1 MRRTLNILFY
11 ENGDPMEYR
20 CIERSLRAF
29 PKGYWKV
36 VRKVIE
42 RTRDGLD
49 EEIFRLNVAE
59 LLRSFKMT
67 RAGAFQGLSVNR
79 MSKTGD
85 KEARAAVDSCWKSVE
100 KELLPLKEYI
110 GRNILTKSSRVLVEL
125 SSESEKHILET
136 TSRLFQ
142 QLSGITVRNKGG
154 GNSWVGNVAA
164 SKILFSVLPEI
175 ALPVDTNQWKH
186 VFCTKDYSEVLMG
199 MLTEIKEWEKASK
212 RKLDERDRD
221 SMTTLPAIYNVLAMA
236 ARPIQ

>member
-1 MRRTLNILFY
+1 MRKTLNILFY

-29 PKGYWKV
+29 PRGYWKV

-67 RAGAFQGLSVNR
+67 RAGAFQGLNTNL

-85 KEARAAVDSCWKSVE
+85 KARAAVDSCWKSVE

-142 QLSGITVRNKGG
+142 QLSGITVRNKHDGI
-154 GNSWVGNVAA
+154 SWIGNVAA

-175 ALPVDTNQWKH
+175 ALPVDTNQWKY

-199 MLTEIKEWEKASK
+199 MLTEIKEWEKASN
-212 RKLDERDRD
+212 RKLDEQDKD